1 MPTLDD
7 LAKYRDNPFATP
19 NPLAPQTS
27 ADPAPP
33 ASPALPT
40 PPASPA
46 PPLLGQQVADYESQQ
61 QGTAL
66 GDMAMTGVAGGV
78 GAGVLMNLLSSWK
91 ERQIGKKKPRN
102 MTRPVTIP
110 FATKQAENPITDGMS
125 TDPFHGVKLVGALGA
140 PLVGS
145 YLLTRGVGNW
155 RKKQRQKDEAEAVK
169 QDYQKALGEYSA
181 AASGL
186 KLASERSE
194 LDLLAMT
201 KTADPNLF
209 NGFGLAGQG
218 NPIADAA
225 ITGLNVTVPLAAA
238 YGGLRFLQGMKKK
251 KKVLDEARKV
261 EDQAVSDWRRKE
273 LFYRPPPIIATP
285 EMLPTKA

>member
-1 MPTLDD
+1 MPTLED
-7 LAKYRDNPFATP
+7 LAKYRDNPFTTP
-19 NPLAPQTS
+19 NPLAPTS
-27 ADPAPP
+27 PAAPSAPPPAPP
-33 ASPALPT
+33 
-40 PPASPA
+40 
-46 PPLLGQQVADYESQQ
+46 LGQQVADYEAQQ
-61 QGTAL
+61 RDTTL
-66 GDMAMTGVAGGV
+66 GDMAMTGIAGGV
-78 GAGVLMNLLSSWK
+78 GAGVLMNLFSSW
-91 ERQIGKKKPRN
+91 RDKKRREKTLDESGRG
-102 MTRPVTIP
+102 VTIP
-110 FATKQAENPITDGMS
+110 FATKRAENPITDGMS
-125 TDPFHGVKLVGALGA
+125 TDPFHGAKLVGALGV

-186 KLASERSE
+186 KLASQASA

-201 KTADPNLF
+201 KTAEPNLF

-218 NPIADAA
+218 NPIADTA
-225 ITGLNVTVPLAAA
+225 ITGLNVAVPLAAA
-238 YGGLRFLQGMKKK
+238 YGGLRFLQGMQKK

-273 LFYRPPPIIATP
+273 LFYRPPPIVATP
-285 EMLPTKA
+285 EMLPTKV